1 MTGIAPM
8 EAAAMEYVAP
18 GVAEALSRDQFDDFY
33 NRTAPALRAYI
44 RRVSG
49 GAAAADDLLQ
59 EAYMR
64 MLIAPPLTGPPLTAP
79 QRKSYL
85 YRTATNLVADYHRAQ
100 SRHRRWWER
109 IPRRPEAIDP
119 QADLPTDLERLFL
132 SIAAQERALLWLAYV
147 EGEDHREIAA
157 VLGVKE
163 KSVKVLLYRARVKME
178 KILREHGFE
187 GRQ

>member
-1 MTGIAPM
+1 MVRPIVATITSVLPRAFIAQPS
-8 EAAAMEYVAP
+8 AKD
-18 GVAEALSRDQFDDFY
+18 SRSD
-33 NRTAPALRAYI
+33 NRLTRPPLN
-44 RRVSG
+44 
-49 GAAAADDLLQ
+49 
-59 EAYMR
+59 
-64 MLIAPPLTGPPLTAP
+64 APPLTAQ

-85 YRTATNLVADYHRAQ
+85 YRTAANLITDYHRAQ
-100 SRHRRWWER
+100 SRRRRWWEL

-119 QADLPTDLERLFL
+119 RAHLPTDLERLFL

-147 EGEDHREIAA
+147 EGSDHREIAA

-187 GRQ
+187 GGK